1 MACSIR
7 QPCLIF
13 QSEPLCE
20 NCPACRN
27 SKPPLGSFRAKTKR
41 LFLKT
46 MLSYFLISYVPIF
59 LFSYVLFVFYLL
71 FLSFH

>member
-27 SKPPLGSFRAKTKR
+27 SKPPLGNFRTKNKTAI
-41 LFLKT
+41 LKNKY
-46 MLSYFLISYVPIF
+46 SSNNNNNNNI
-59 LFSYVLFVFYLL
+59 
-71 FLSFH
+71 